1 MSPEEKDLLKKT
13 YEIVQ
18 ENNLLLAKMKR
29 AVFVGTVMKVIYYAL
44 IFGSFF
50 GAYYLIQPYLESF
63 VGSVEQGSN
72 DMLHPGSLLNN
83 TLDNLKS
90 LTE

>member
-44 IFGSFF
+44 LFGSLF
-50 GAYYLIQPYLESF
+50 GA
-63 VGSVEQGSN
+63 
-72 DMLHPGSLLNN
+72 
-83 TLDNLKS
+83 
-90 LTE
+90 

>member
-1 MSPEEKDLLKKT
+1 MSPEEKDLLKRTFELAK
-13 YEIVQ
+13 
-18 ENNLLLAKMKR
+18 ENNALLLKMKK
-29 AVFVGTVMKVIYYAL
+29 AVFLGTVMKVVYYGL
-44 IFGSFF
+44 ILGSFF